1 MKKVVIIGPVIGS
14 GSLSNYTKKDF
25 MNEILE
31 VRKILSNKKEL
42 FKNYDHA
49 IEHLTLMLLYCKD
62 EEMKVIIYSTLH
74 EIETR
79 YKMIMEFGII

>member
-62 EEMKVIIYSTLH
+62 EEIKNIIHSTLH